1 MRISNATLRNNV
13 MRNLHA
19 SLREMSEAQRKMASG
34 RTVNVPSDNPVVAAR
49 LLNLNA
55 TLHESAQFQT
65 NVRDGVA
72 WLNMTDV
79 TLGAVGE
86 ALHRAKELTLAGA
99 NSTLPP
105 EVREFNAREVDQL
118 LRHVVSLANSSF
130 DGSRTLF
137 GGTHH
142 GTLPFVTSENI
153 LDGMLQLP
161 TVVPGTT
168 EGRGAISYEIMRGIE
183 MQVNI
188 PGAELFQDGNGN
200 VFGALAMAR
209 DSLRG
214 TATSPAD
221 IQLSLAALDQALSQV
236 LDARATTGARQNRLE
251 MAEMRYDEERV
262 TLTGLRSKLG
272 DVDMAEA
279 IMNFNVRESVYQAAL
294 GAAAR
299 VMQPTLLDFLR

>member
-13 MRNLHA
+13 MRNLHS
-19 SLREMSEAQRKMASG
+19 SLREMSEAQRQMASG

-49 LLNLNA
+49 LLNLNTA
-55 TLHESAQFQT
+55 LTESAQFQT
-65 NVRDGVA
+65 NVRDGIA

-79 TLGAVGE
+79 TLGSVGE

-118 LRHVVSLANSSF
+118 LRHVVSLANTSF
-130 DGSRTLF
+130 DGSRSLF

-142 GTLPFVTSENI
+142 GTLPFTTSENA
-153 LDGMLQLP
+153 DGTLGSP
-161 TVVPGTT
+161 AAVPGA
-168 EGRGAISYEIMRGIE
+168 GVGAINYEILRHID

-188 PGAELFQDGNGN
+188 PGADLFQDGN
-200 VFGALAMAR
+200 VFGALTTAR
-209 DSLRG
+209 DALRATP
-214 TATSPAD
+214 TANIQDALAD
-221 IQLSLAALDQALSQV
+221 LDAALSNV
-236 LDARATTGARQNRLE
+236 LDARATVGARQNRLE
-251 MAEMRYDEERV
+251 MAEMRYDEERT

>member
-19 SLREMSEAQRKMASG
+19 SLREMSEAQRQMASG

-65 NVRDGVA
+65 NVRDGTA

-130 DGSRTLF
+130 DGSRSLF

-142 GTLPFVTSENI
+142 GGLPFATVE
-153 LDGMLQLP
+153 LPDGTIELSTL
-161 TVVPGTT
+161 GTT

-188 PGAELFQDGNGN
+188 PGAELFQGGN
-200 VFGALAMAR
+200 VFGALEMAR
-209 DSLRG
+209 NALR
-214 TATSPAD
+214 ATPTAD
-221 IQLSLAALDQALSQV
+221 IQDSLAALDQALSQV

>member
-13 MRNLHA
+13 MRNLHS
-19 SLREMSEAQRKMASG
+19 SLREMSESQRKMASG
-34 RTVNVPSDNPVVAAR
+34 RTVSVPSDNPVVAAR
-49 LLNLNA
+49 LLNLDA

-65 NVRDGVA
+65 NVRDGMA

-118 LRHVVSLANSSF
+118 LRHVVSLANTSF
-130 DGSRTLF
+130 DGSRSLF

-142 GTLPFVTSENI
+142 GTLPFTTSENA
-153 LDGMLQLP
+153 DGTLGSP
-161 TVVPGTT
+161 AAVPGA
-168 EGRGAISYEIMRGIE
+168 GVGAINYEILRHID
-183 MQVNI
+183 MQVNT
-188 PGAELFQDGNGN
+188 PGAELFQVGN
-200 VFGALAMAR
+200 VFGSLEMAR
-209 DSLRG
+209 DAMRAIP
-214 TATSPAD
+214 TAD
-221 IQLSLAALDQALSQV
+221 IQLSLAALDQALSTV
-236 LDARATTGARQNRLE
+236 LDARATVGARQNRLE
-251 MAEMRYDEERV
+251 MAEARYDEERV
-262 TLTGLRSKLG
+262 TLTALRSKLG

>member
-13 MRNLHA
+13 MRNLHS
-19 SLREMSEAQRKMASG
+19 SLREMSEAQRQMASG
-34 RTVNVPSDNPVVAAR
+34 RTVNVPSDNPIVAAR
-49 LLNLNA
+49 LLNLNSA
-55 TLHESAQFQT
+55 LTESAQFQT
-65 NVRDGVA
+65 NVRDGIA

-79 TLGAVGE
+79 TLGSVGE

-118 LRHVVSLANSSF
+118 LRHVVSLANTSF
-130 DGSRTLF
+130 DGSRSLF

-142 GTLPFVTSENI
+142 GTLPFTTSENA
-153 LDGMLQLP
+153 DGTLGSP
-161 TVVPGTT
+161 AAVPGA
-168 EGRGAISYEIMRGIE
+168 GVGAINYEILRHIE
-183 MQVNI
+183 MQVNT
-188 PGAELFQDGNGN
+188 PGAELFQVGN
-200 VFGALAMAR
+200 VFGSLEMAR
-209 DSLRG
+209 DAMR
-214 TATSPAD
+214 ASPTAD
-221 IQLSLAALDQALSQV
+221 IQLSLAALDQALSNV
-236 LDARATTGARQNRLE
+236 LDARATVGARQNRLE

-262 TLTGLRSKLG
+262 TLTALRSKLG

>member
-1 MRISNATLRNNV
+1 
-13 MRNLHA
+13 
-19 SLREMSEAQRKMASG
+19 MASG

-65 NVRDGVA
+65 NVRDGTA

-118 LRHVVSLANSSF
+118 LRHVVSLANTSF
-130 DGSRTLF
+130 DGSRSLF

-142 GTLPFVTSENI
+142 GTLPFATYE
-153 LDGMLQLP
+153 LP
-161 TVVPGTT
+161 GGPPVPPQ
-168 EGRGAISYEIMRGIE
+168 GRGAISYEIMRGIE

-188 PGAELFQDGNGN
+188 PGAELFHDGN

-209 DSLRG
+209 NALR
-214 TATSPAD
+214 ASPTAD
-221 IQLSLAALDQALSQV
+221 IQDSLAALDQALSTV
-236 LDARATTGARQNRLE
+236 LDARSTVGARQNRLE
-251 MAEMRYDEERV
+251 MAELRYDDERI
-262 TLTGLRSKLG
+262 TLTALRSKLG

>member
-13 MRNLHA
+13 MRNLHS
-19 SLREMSEAQRKMASG
+19 SLREMNEAQRQMASG

-49 LLNLNA
+49 LLNLNTA
-55 TLHESAQFQT
+55 LTESAQFQT
-65 NVRDGVA
+65 NVRDGIA

-118 LRHVVSLANSSF
+118 LRHVVSLANTSF
-130 DGSRTLF
+130 DGSRSLF

-142 GTLPFVTSENI
+142 GTLPFTTSENA
-153 LDGMLQLP
+153 DGTLGSLAA
-161 TVVPGTT
+161 VPGA
-168 EGRGAISYEIMRGIE
+168 GVGAINYEILRHIE
-183 MQVNI
+183 MQVNT
-188 PGAELFQDGNGN
+188 PGAELFQVGN
-200 VFGALAMAR
+200 VFGSLEMAR
-209 DSLRG
+209 NAMRAIP
-214 TATSPAD
+214 TAD
-221 IQLSLAALDQALSQV
+221 IQLSLAALDQALSNV
-236 LDARATTGARQNRLE
+236 LDARATVGARQNRLE
-251 MAEMRYDEERV
+251 MAETRYDDERV
-262 TLTGLRSKLG
+262 TLTALRSKLG

>member
-13 MRNLHA
+13 MRNLHS

-65 NVRDGVA
+65 NVRDGMA

-118 LRHVVSLANSSF
+118 LRHVVSLANTSF
-130 DGSRTLF
+130 DGSRSLF

-142 GTLPFVTSENI
+142 GTLPFTTSENA
-153 LDGMLQLP
+153 DGTLGSP
-161 TVVPGTT
+161 AAVPGA
-168 EGRGAISYEIMRGIE
+168 GVGAINYEILRHID
-183 MQVNI
+183 MQVNT
-188 PGAELFQDGNGN
+188 PGAELFQVGN
-200 VFGALAMAR
+200 VFGSLEMAR
-209 DSLRG
+209 DAMRAIP
-214 TATSPAD
+214 TAD
-221 IQLSLAALDQALSQV
+221 IQLSLAALDQALSTV
-236 LDARATTGARQNRLE
+236 LDARATVGARQNRLE
-251 MAEMRYDEERV
+251 MAEARYDEERV
-262 TLTGLRSKLG
+262 TLTALRSKLG

>member
-13 MRNLHA
+13 MRNLHS
-19 SLREMSEAQRKMASG
+19 SLREMSESQRKMASG
-34 RTVNVPSDNPVVAAR
+34 RTVSVPSDNPVVAAR

-65 NVRDGVA
+65 NVRDGMA

-118 LRHVVSLANSSF
+118 LRHVVSLANTSF
-130 DGSRTLF
+130 DGSRSLF

-142 GTLPFVTSENI
+142 GTLPFTTSENA
-153 LDGMLQLP
+153 DGTLGSP
-161 TVVPGTT
+161 AAVPGA
-168 EGRGAISYEIMRGIE
+168 GVGAINYEILRHID
-183 MQVNI
+183 MQVNT
-188 PGAELFQDGNGN
+188 PGAELFQVGN
-200 VFGALAMAR
+200 VFGSLEMAR
-209 DSLRG
+209 DAMRAIP
-214 TATSPAD
+214 TAD
-221 IQLSLAALDQALSQV
+221 IQLSLAALDQALSTV
-236 LDARATTGARQNRLE
+236 LDARATVGARQNRLE
-251 MAEMRYDEERV
+251 MAEARYDEERV
-262 TLTGLRSKLG
+262 TLTALRSKLG

>member
-13 MRNLHA
+13 MRNLHS

-65 NVRDGVA
+65 NVRDGMA
-72 WLNMTDV
+72 WLSMTDV

-130 DGSRTLF
+130 DGSRSLF

-142 GTLPFVTSENI
+142 GGLPFATTE
-153 LDGMLQLP
+153 LPDGTITIDTLGP
-161 TVVPGTT
+161 T

-188 PGAELFQDGNGN
+188 PGAELFQGGN
-200 VFGALAMAR
+200 VFGALEMAR
-209 DSLRG
+209 NALR
-214 TATSPAD
+214 ATPTDD
-221 IQLSLAALDQALSQV
+221 IQVSLAALDQALSQV

-262 TLTGLRSKLG
+262 TLTALRSKLG

>member
-65 NVRDGVA
+65 NVRDGMA

-130 DGSRTLF
+130 DGSRSLF

-142 GTLPFVTSENI
+142 GGLPFA
-153 LDGMLQLP
+153 
-161 TVVPGTT
+161 TT
-168 EGRGAISYEIMRGIE
+168 ELPDGTIGLSTTGPTQGRGAISYEIMRGIE

-188 PGAELFQDGNGN
+188 PGAELFQGGN
-200 VFGALAMAR
+200 VFGALEMAR
-209 DSLRG
+209 NALRVAP
-214 TATSPAD
+214 TAD
-221 IQLSLAALDQALSQV
+221 IQVSLAALDQALSQV

-262 TLTGLRSKLG
+262 TLTALRSKLG

>member
-13 MRNLHA
+13 MRNLHS
-19 SLREMSEAQRKMASG
+19 SLREMSESQRKMASG
-34 RTVNVPSDNPVVAAR
+34 RTVSVPSDNPVVAAR

-65 NVRDGVA
+65 NVRDGMA

-118 LRHVVSLANSSF
+118 LRHVVSLANTSF
-130 DGSRTLF
+130 DGSRSLF

-142 GTLPFVTSENI
+142 GTLPFTTSENA
-153 LDGMLQLP
+153 DGTLGSP
-161 TVVPGTT
+161 AAVPGA
-168 EGRGAISYEIMRGIE
+168 GVGAINYEILRHIE
-183 MQVNI
+183 MQVNT
-188 PGAELFQDGNGN
+188 PGAELFQVGN
-200 VFGALAMAR
+200 VFGSLEMAR
-209 DSLRG
+209 DAMRAIP
-214 TATSPAD
+214 TAD
-221 IQLSLAALDQALSQV
+221 IQLSLAALDQALSNV
-236 LDARATTGARQNRLE
+236 LDARATVGARQNRLE
-251 MAEMRYDEERV
+251 MAEARYDEERV
-262 TLTGLRSKLG
+262 TLSELRSKLG